1 MAVKRFGVVDDH
13 VGKRVRERRR
23 EIGMSQTK
31 LAGAIGISYQ
41 QVGKY
46 ETSIDRVAAGRLWTI
61 AEALEVD
68 VGYFFDNTGSPV
80 EPTPEPAGGSAQQ
93 QRATLVSA
101 FTQISSPG
109 TRSAILRLMREA
121 ARKARA
127 EARPPKE

>member
-1 MAVKRFGVVDDH
+1 
-13 VGKRVRERRR
+13 
-23 EIGMSQTK
+23 MSQWK
-31 LAGAIGISYQ
+31 LAGAIGIYYQ

-46 ETSIDRVAAGRLWTI
+46 ETGIDRVAASRLWTI

-101 FTQISSPG
+101 FTQISSPA
-109 TRSAILRLMREA
+109 TRSAILRLVHAVAEDT
-121 ARKARA
+121 RA
-127 EARPPKE
+127 EARRLKE